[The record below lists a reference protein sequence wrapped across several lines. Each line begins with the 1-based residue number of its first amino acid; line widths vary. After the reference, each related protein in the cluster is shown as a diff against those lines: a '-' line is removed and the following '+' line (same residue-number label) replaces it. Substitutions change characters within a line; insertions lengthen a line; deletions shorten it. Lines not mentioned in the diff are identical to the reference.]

1 MRRSLLVLIVIALC
15 FVSCSTPITCSP
27 DELQTCLE
35 PQQIAQ
41 LTTFSDNP
49 QVECGLPLGFEQGPT
64 NRDNETIRTWY
75 EETVAQI
82 PVLEQAWREAGIDV
96 AQRARCAFAIRH
108 LARIRAREAMPDQ
121 SQVQK
126 LQERDQR
133 KYGHPDG
140 PTFCWLVV
148 KNCREGKSGDAV
160 FAAIIESAA
169 RTNPAFHKERKAPNP

>member
-1 MRRSLLVLIVIALC
+1 MRRFLVLMFVILC
-15 FVSCSTPITCSP
+15 FVSCNKPITCSQ
-27 DELQTCLE
+27 DELAACLE
-35 PQQIAQ
+35 PRQIAA

-49 QVECGLPLGFEQGPT
+49 QVECGLPQGFEQGPADQ
-64 NRDNETIRTWY
+64 DNETIRNWY

-82 PVLEQAWREAGIDV
+82 PDLEKNWRDAGIDV

-108 LARIRAREAMPDQ
+108 LARIRAREAMRDQ

-126 LQERDQR
+126 LQERDQG

-148 KNCREGKSGDAV
+148 KNCREGKTGDAV

-169 RTNPAFHKERKAPNP
+169 RTNPAFHKERKAPTP